1 MGGMGKGMKGSF
13 KSRLGKLAVSL
24 ALLLSGVAGAVA
36 EPLRAGVEAAF
47 PPWSYVEN
55 GDFKGIAIDAVRE
68 IAKQQDFEVEFQD
81 LPWSS
86 LIPALGANKLDMVV
100 TGMFATA
107 ERDKVIDY
115 AIPWWES
122 NDVVVVSTDSQRT
135 VASALCCGAKIGTQ
149 AGSAHD
155 GWINSNLLEGD
166 FATDVTLQTYEDFI
180 AAVEDLKVGRIDSI
194 VMTPDIAED
203 LVAKGREIKVVGIIT
218 TSRPWAMAVGQGDPK
233 DLLPKL
239 NKGIVDLYKSGKWAE
254 IVHSYLPMAAV
265 PPIPGNMPKDMESY
279 SKAPPGLQ

>member
-1 MGGMGKGMKGSF
+1 MKALLKSGLKG
-13 KSRLGKLAVSL
+13 LAIGL
-24 ALLLSGVAGAVA
+24 ALVLSGGSAALG
-36 EPLRAGVEAAF
+36 EPYHAGVEAAF

-68 IAKQQDFEVEFQD
+68 IAKEQGFEVEFQD

-122 NDVVVVSTDSQRT
+122 NDVVVVTKESGRT
-135 VASALCCGAKIGTQ
+135 AASALCCGAKVGTQ

-155 GWINSNLLEGD
+155 GWINRNLLEGD

-180 AAVEDLKVGRIDSI
+180 AAAEDLKVGRIDSI
-194 VMTPDIAED
+194 VMTPDIADD
-203 LVAKGREIKVVGIIT
+203 LIAKGRDIKVVGVLMT
-218 TSRPWAMAVGQGDPK
+218 NRPWAMAVGQGDPK
-233 DLLPKL
+233 GLLPKL
-239 NKGIVDLYKSGKWAE
+239 NKGIVTLYKNGKWAE
-254 IVHSYLPMAAV
+254 IVHRYMPMAAV
-265 PPIPGNMPKDMESY
+265 PAIPGNMPQDMESY
-279 SKAPPGLQ
+279 SKTPPGLE